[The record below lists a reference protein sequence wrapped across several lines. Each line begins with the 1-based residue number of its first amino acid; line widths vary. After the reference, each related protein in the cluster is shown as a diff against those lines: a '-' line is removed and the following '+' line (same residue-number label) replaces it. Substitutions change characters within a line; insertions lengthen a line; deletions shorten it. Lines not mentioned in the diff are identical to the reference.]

1 MSLERVARR
10 ARVSTSTVSRV
21 LNNTGPVK
29 SSTRARVLKAIAAF
43 KYSPNLHARSLAG
56 GESRSIGV
64 RAAVDKQYFPDQ
76 LTVVPHD
83 GETVT
88 VADEPLTWHAVDTT
102 NYNVNLYHFAYAL
115 NKPTSNVLFWAVTR
129 VEVPQEMRNVRLAIG
144 SNAASIWWLNGEEVI
159 GIYGDRQTVI
169 DDGVSKRLTLT
180 KGLNTIR
187 VAVINAG
194 GATDFCARFLD
205 ADDAPVRGI
214 RVRLGPE

>member
-10 ARVSTSTVSRV
+10 ARVSTATVSRV

-102 NYNVNLYHFAYAL
+102 NYNVNLYHFA
-115 NKPTSNVLFWAVTR
+115 
-129 VEVPQEMRNVRLAIG
+129 
-144 SNAASIWWLNGEEVI
+144 
-159 GIYGDRQTVI
+159 
-169 DDGVSKRLTLT
+169 
-180 KGLNTIR
+180 
-187 VAVINAG
+187 
-194 GATDFCARFLD
+194 
-205 ADDAPVRGI
+205 
-214 RVRLGPE
+214 